1 MNMLTI
7 SAAGFIIFNAMMI
20 VALYVDRLI
29 AQHLVKREATAALGA
44 GLGALVH

>member
-7 SAAGFIIFNAMMI
+7 SAAGLTIFAMELI
-20 VALYVDRLI
+20 VALYVLRLI
-29 AQHLVKREATAALGA
+29 AQHLAAHESTANIGA